1 MATPNAG
8 PLAPVPAVMSDA
20 QLAQALQNPRT
31 LPVDVEDL
39 EALAEAAGIRWL
51 LYIPFAHPALAGMD
65 ALPTQLAHAIFRPR
79 FRRLRLVHLL
89 TGDVKTH
96 ELASFGGTKRM
107 REISANLQEVAQ
119 DVFVEQANAARER
132 RKTLS
137 PPNVETIGD
146 KMLLDLGRVLLARYC
161 DITRRVA
168 PTDPKWLGRTRTKEA
183 TPDSAL
189 LWEAHPPALERGQPV
204 RVRLELERWRDGPRE
219 ITTSLGPGAED
230 AWFFPAL
237 FADALAHLVTLD
249 QDGGAR
255 LNGFKRTLGVAPWE
269 RFVAALDA
277 VYDPRDFERKVANE
291 EASKDERVVW
301 VVHDRGGDVDLSA
314 KVQKQ
319 KTATNAEAPSFSRG
333 KRTSL
338 KSIAEGH
345 RAAEA
350 IDQEVAR
357 TLVEGRERTYLPPDI
372 LLDALEQLI
381 DHPLVFDDDDRP
393 VRVQKAPIELAV
405 VEVEAESPADADAA
419 NEDAAEEVRVGE
431 HDDGERAAAK
441 GQKKDLTLQ
450 VRVDG
455 HREDPKELYVEAMDS
470 SGIVRLWPTSGPA
483 ASSGRQDD
491 GPAAAVGAAAGGDTL
506 TICRPSA
513 RACALLHAL
522 SHLNT
527 RFPASQADALLSRI
541 PRLAND
547 FSLTLPSALRGRF
560 VAPDT
565 HLVARLHPLRPE
577 GLTVTFGVRPLL
589 QSGLLEPGFG
599 TAEVLATENGDRI
612 RTERNLEEEKAH
624 YARTLAIL
632 PLEPFTQRTDHGYA
646 CTNLDASLDLLAAL
660 KRADAARIEWPDGVD
675 LDVTRP
681 ATSQDLRVQVTRQR
695 NWFGVEGDLELDDH
709 QVGLALLFDALRE
722 RRRYI
727 PLENGQYLALSE
739 SLQAKAAPLA
749 ALTFENKGDLEIG
762 AGAAAAMLDLEEDGA
777 KLDADESWS
786 ALADRL
792 RSVESLD
799 VHLPPTLEA
808 KLRPYQEDGVKWL
821 LRLAHIHV
829 GGVLADDM
837 GLGKTVQALA
847 VLLARAAAGPALVV
861 APTSVGF
868 NWEREAERFAPSLRL
883 VRYRGKDREMKIEK
897 LGPHDVVVTSY
908 GLLQRDASLLAGH
921 RFATVVFDEAQA
933 LKNASTK
940 VARAARDL
948 DCEWAFALSGTP
960 VENHLGELWSIF
972 RVVSPGLL
980 GSWARFRERYARPIE
995 VEKSVGR
1002 QRTLARALSPFLLRR
1017 TKKEVAPEL
1026 PERTEVLVPVT
1037 LGEEH
1042 RALYEQA
1049 RLSAIREF
1057 EGPKDKRVAAEGE
1070 GPFRMRLLAA
1080 ITRLRLCACHPQL
1093 LDPASQLSSSKIEE
1107 LVSLLLRAKESGQR
1121 ALVFSQFVRLLDLAR
1136 GALEGEGLQTLTLQ
1150 GSTPAP
1156 KRAGLVDAFQA
1167 GEADAFLISLKAGGT
1182 GLNLTAADIVIHLD
1196 PWWNPAAEAQATDRA
1211 HRIGRKKP
1219 LTIYR
1224 LVASETIED
1233 EILSLHDQKR
1243 ALADGV
1249 WNDADEY
1256 GDGREGTRGE
1266 SQATLT
1272 VADLAELL
1280 RDPKVHDVDDD
1291 TFDMGSLR

>member
-1 MATPNAG
+1 MATPSVG
-8 PLAPVPAVMSDA
+8 PLAPAPEVMSDA
-20 QLAQALQNPRT
+20 ELALALQTPRA
-31 LPVDVEDL
+31 LPRDVESL
-39 EALAEAAGIRWL
+39 EALAEAAGVRWL
-51 LYIPFAHPALAGMD
+51 LYIPFAHPALVGMD

-107 REISANLQEVAQ
+107 REIAATLQEVAQ

-132 RKTLS
+132 RRTLS

-146 KMLLDLGRVLLARYC
+146 RMLLDLGRTLLARYC
-161 DITRRVA
+161 DIIRRVA

-183 TPDSAL
+183 TPDAAL

-204 RVRLELERWRDGPRE
+204 RVRIELERWRDGHRA
-219 ITTSLGPGAED
+219 ITTSLGEGAED

-237 FADALAHLVTLD
+237 FADALRHLVTLD

-255 LNGFKRTLGVAPWE
+255 LNSFKRTLGVAPWE

-277 VYDPRDFERKVANE
+277 VYDPRDFEKKQANE
-291 EASKDERVVW
+291 QASKDERVVW
-301 VVHDRGGDVDLSA
+301 IVHDRGGDVDLSA
-314 KVQKQ
+314 KVQK
-319 KTATNAEAPSFSRG
+319 KKAATAAAAEPAFSRG
-333 KRTSL
+333 KRASL
-338 KSIAEGH
+338 KSIADGH

-372 LLDALEQLI
+372 LLDALEQLV

-405 VEVEAESPADADAA
+405 VEIPAEGTGD
-419 NEDAAEEVRVGE
+419 EDATSD
-431 HDDGERAAAK
+431 HDDTAPASSP
-441 GQKKDLTLQ
+441 DLTLQ

-455 HREDPKELYVEAMDS
+455 HREDPKELYMEAMDS
-470 SGIVRLWPTSGPA
+470 SGIVRLWPSSGPLST
-483 ASSGRQDD
+483 SSGEESD
-491 GPAAAVGAAAGGDTL
+491 GPVGDAHRGDTL
-506 TICRPSA
+506 TLCRPSA

-522 SHLNT
+522 SHLNA

-547 FSLTLPSALRGRF
+547 FSLTLPPSLRGRF

-565 HLVARLHPLRPE
+565 DLVARLHPLRPE
-577 GLTVTFGVRPLL
+577 GLAVTFGVRPLL

-599 TAEVLATENGDRI
+599 TAEVLATENGERI
-612 RTERNLEEEKAH
+612 RTERNLKEEKSH
-624 YARTLAIL
+624 YARTLSLL

-646 CTNLDASLDLLAAL
+646 STNLDASLDLLAAL
-660 KRADAARIEWPDGVD
+660 KRAEGVRIEWPDGVS

-695 NWFGVEGDLELDDH
+695 NWFGVDGDLELDSH

-727 PLENGQYLALSE
+727 PLENGHYLALSE

-762 AGAAAAMLDLEEDGA
+762 AGAVAAMLDLEEDGA
-777 KLDADESWS
+777 KLDADASWS
-786 ALADRL
+786 ALAERL
-792 RSVESLD
+792 KSVESLD
-799 VHLPPTLEA
+799 VTIPKNLEA
-808 KLRPYQEDGVKWL
+808 TLRPYQEEGVKWL

-847 VLLARAAAGPALVV
+847 VLLARAASGPALVV

-868 NWEREAERFAPSLRL
+868 NWEREAERFAPSLR
-883 VRYRGKDREMKIEK
+883 VIRYRGKDREMKIDN
-897 LGPHDVVVTSY
+897 LGPGDVVVTSY
-908 GLLQRDASLLAGH
+908 GLLQRDANMLAGQ

-1026 PERTEVLVPVT
+1026 PERTEVLLPVT

-1057 EGPKDKRVAAEGE
+1057 EGPKDERVAAEGE

-1093 LDPASQLSSSKIEE
+1093 LDPSSQLSSSKIDE
-1107 LVSLLLRAKESGQR
+1107 LVALLRRAKESGQR
-1121 ALVFSQFVRLLDLAR
+1121 ALVFSQFVRLLDLAK
-1136 GALEGEGLQTLTLQ
+1136 GALENEGLQTLTLQ

-1156 KRAGLVDAFQA
+1156 KRAALVDAFQA

-1182 GLNLTAADIVIHLD
+1182 GLNLTAADIVVHLD
-1196 PWWNPAAEAQATDRA
+1196 PWWNPATEAQATDRA

-1243 ALADGV
+1243 ALAEGV
-1249 WNDADEY
+1249 WNDDDEL
-1256 GDGREGTRGE
+1256 GDGGAERSSGQP
-1266 SQATLT
+1266 SLS

-1280 RDPKVHDVDDD
+1280 RDPKAHESDGE
-1291 TFDMGSLR
+1291 TFDLGSLR